1 VTAAAA
7 NRRDA
12 AALLETFAALGVRDV
27 IVSPG
32 SRSTPLVLVA
42 DALPALRTHVVLDE
56 RAAAFVALGIA
67 KASGRPAILVCTS
80 GSAGAHYLPALVEAS
95 EAGVPLI
102 ALTADRP
109 AELHHGGA
117 PQTTPQR
124 ALFADYVRWSA
135 DTGTG
140 ANDPGPTDTRA
151 RWLARLAA
159 IATDRASADRPG
171 PVHLNV
177 PFPEPLWDPTADP
190 KPGADPASTA
200 LLAPAP
206 VPARILR
213 PAATAATAAPDA
225 AGSTTYADILDALAP
240 LLAAPRGLVVCGPA
254 LGAGAQ
260 SDGLAAEAL
269 ALAAHLGWPLLADPA
284 SGLRFGDAAGATRV
298 TTYDALADAAPEA
311 LPRPDAVLRFG
322 RVPTSKAAARWL
334 AEVGRDR
341 TVCVDPSGAWQD
353 PDLAASV
360 LVAAEPAAFCPAA
373 RRATAPRSAAT
384 AAWLAAWANLE
395 AHALGALE
403 GACTGS
409 WSGAFVR
416 AHLAARP
423 DHEPLFVSSSLAI
436 RDLDRFGQ
444 RAQTARRPVFANRGV
459 NGIDGIVAT
468 AAGVALASGP
478 VSVLLGDLALLHD
491 LDGVCAAVA
500 LGAPLTL
507 VVVDN
512 GGGGIFR
519 QLPISG
525 HPTAFERYF
534 VTPQPQR
541 IPAVCEGLGLPCRT
555 VETPSALTEAL
566 AAPHTSGPLTAS
578 PGPRAVH
585 VRLDP
590 NGDAA
595 GRARARAALRA
606 ALAGLPTPSAA
617 EIHQ

>member
-1 VTAAAA
+1 MSRAAA

-27 IVSPG
+27 VVSPG
-32 SRSTPLVLVA
+32 SRSTPLVLAA
-42 DALPALRTHVVLDE
+42 DALAALRTHVVLDE
-56 RAAAFVALGIA
+56 RAAAFVALGVA

-95 EAGVPLI
+95 EAGVPVI

-109 AELHHGGA
+109 PELHHGGA
-117 PQTTPQR
+117 PQTMPQR
-124 ALFADYVRWSA
+124 ALFADYVRWST
-135 DTGTG
+135 DTAVAPG
-140 ANDPGPTDTRA
+140 AEGPGPSDTRA

-159 IATDRASADRPG
+159 IATDRATAGRPG

-177 PFPEPLWDPTADP
+177 PFAEPLWDPTAGPEPDP
-190 KPGADPASTA
+190 EPGADPASTSLVA
-200 LLAPAP
+200 LPPA
-206 VPARILR
+206 PARILR
-213 PAATAATAAPDA
+213 PAASAALDPAGPAA
-225 AGSTTYADILDALAP
+225 YADVLAALAP
-240 LLAAPRGLVVCGPA
+240 LLGAPRGLVVCGPA

-260 SDGLAAEAL
+260 SEHLAAEAL

-298 TTYDALADAAPEA
+298 TTYDAVADASPEA

-334 AEVGRDR
+334 ADVGRDR
-341 TVCVDPSGAWQD
+341 TVCVDPAGAWQD

-360 LVAAEPAAFCPAA
+360 LVAAEPAAFCRAA
-373 RRATAPRSAAT
+373 RAATTPRADATAP
-384 AAWLAAWANLE
+384 WPAAWATLE
-395 AHALGALE
+395 ARALGALE
-403 GACTGS
+403 GACTGP
-409 WSGAFVR
+409 WSGGLVR
-416 AHLAARP
+416 ALLAASQP
-423 DHEPLFVSSSLAI
+423 AEPLFVSSSLAI

-444 RAQTARRPVFANRGV
+444 RAQSARRPVFANRGV

-478 VSVLLGDLALLHD
+478 VTVLLGDLALLHD

-500 LGAPLTL
+500 LGAPITL

-519 QLPISG
+519 QLPIAG
-525 HPTAFERYF
+525 HPSAFERYF

-541 IPAVCEGLGLPCRT
+541 IPAVCEGLGLPCRS
-555 VETPSALTEAL
+555 VETPDAFAGAL
-566 AAPHTSGPLTAS
+566 AEPPTAS
-578 PGPRAVH
+578 RGPRAIH

-590 NGDAA
+590 DADAA

-606 ALAGLPTPSAA
+606 ALADVATASAGEA
-617 EIHQ
+617 P